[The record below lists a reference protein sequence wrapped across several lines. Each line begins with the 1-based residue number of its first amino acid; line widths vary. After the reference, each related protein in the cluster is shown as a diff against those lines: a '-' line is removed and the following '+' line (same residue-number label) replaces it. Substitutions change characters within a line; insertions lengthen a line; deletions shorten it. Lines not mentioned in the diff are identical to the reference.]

1 MITHPADT
9 SILDRVA
16 DAVRDVFGCPD
27 LDITRETT
35 ALDVDGWDSLTH
47 TILLLRLESDFEIRL
62 PFDRV
67 ATAANVGELA
77 DVIQSLAPA
86 SPGTAKDVDTRYVIM
101 HGNCQFG
108 FVLAMLAD
116 EMRLCGYEVV
126 CCANFTHPT
135 MKNAPEPEQL
145 ARCDVFIEQV
155 SNWHPTIAPD
165 YAVNLPPGCRRL
177 RVPALM
183 FHSLWPFH
191 QTDPRDVHNEEFPF
205 GKHPYGDSYVI
216 RLMREHT
223 DPDVIVQR
231 YMELDIK
238 KLIDLD
244 RLHETVVQRWE
255 ANDKM
260 ADLPM
265 GPAIEQHFRK
275 LRLFDTFNHPA
286 HTVIE
291 MLRDAFAAFIL
302 DGKDCVLPPA
312 FLQHPCVQIPI
323 HPQVIEHFKLEWVG
337 PDSTYQFRDDRRRI
351 TFAQW
356 LRAYVTWSY

>member
-1 MITHPADT
+1 MITHTPDT
-9 SILDRVA
+9 SVLDRVA
-16 DAVRDVFGCPD
+16 DTVRDVFGCPD
-27 LDITRETT
+27 LDITRDTT

-47 TILLLRLESDFEIRL
+47 TILLLRLETSFEIRL
-62 PFDRV
+62 PFERV
-67 ATAANVGELA
+67 ATVANVGELA
-77 DVIQSLAPA
+77 DVIQSLVQA
-86 SPGTAKDVDTRYVIM
+86 SPGTAGDVATRYVIM

-108 FVLAMLAD
+108 LVLEMLAHD
-116 EMRLCGYEVV
+116 MRRCGYELVH
-126 CCANFTHPT
+126 CANYAHRTA
-135 MKNAPEPEQL
+135 KNTPEPEQL

-165 YAVNLPPGCRRL
+165 YAVNLRRDCRRL

-183 FHSLWPFH
+183 MHSLWPLQ
-191 QTDPRDVHNEEFPF
+191 QTDPRHVLTEEFPF

-223 DPDVIVQR
+223 DPDEVIRR

-255 ANDKM
+255 ANDRM
-260 ADLPM
+260 ADLPL
-265 GPAIEQHFRK
+265 GPAIDQDFRK
-275 LRLFDTFNHPA
+275 IRLFDTYNHPA
-286 HTVIE
+286 HTVTE

-302 DGKDCVLPPA
+302 DGNECVLPPA
-312 FLQHPCVQIPI
+312 LLQQQRVQVPI
-323 HPQVIEHFKLEWVG
+323 HPQVIEHFGLEWVG
-337 PDSTYQFRDDRRRI
+337 PDSTYQFREDRRRI